1 MLANKL
7 AKGNFDLEDF
17 KKQIYQ
23 MQKLG
28 GIKGILSMLPGVRK
42 AKKALENSNL
52 EDKTFLRMC
61 AIISSMTKKEK
72 KNPKI
77 INGSRKKRI
86 ANGHLQSFFY
96 GIHLLSLGF
105 FSLF

>member
-1 MLANKL
+1 
-7 AKGNFDLEDF
+7 
-17 KKQIYQ
+17 